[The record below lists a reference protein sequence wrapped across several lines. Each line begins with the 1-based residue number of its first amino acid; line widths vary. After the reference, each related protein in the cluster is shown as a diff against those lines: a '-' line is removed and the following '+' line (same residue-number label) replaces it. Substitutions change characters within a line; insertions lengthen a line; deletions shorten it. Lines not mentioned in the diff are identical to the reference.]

1 MSEPTTLIAIGER
14 NGSVVFS
21 FPHATT
27 EFVCDA
33 ETARQISE
41 QIARSAYK
49 AHYGVDVADG
59 SKRSQ
64 VTEMMRQRM
73 HGRAAIVVRTLME
86 QGKSAEYIG
95 KHLTD
100 TILSALT

>member
-1 MSEPTTLIAIGER
+1 MSDMLIAIGER
-14 NGSVVFS
+14 NGKVVLS
-21 FPHATT
+21 FPHATK
-27 EFVCDA
+27 EFTCDA
-33 ETARQISE
+33 ETARQIAE

-49 AHYGVDVADG
+49 AHYGAEVAEG
-59 SKRSQ
+59 SKRSE
-64 VTEMMRQRM
+64 VTELMRQRM
-73 HGRAAIVVRTLME
+73 HGRAAIVVRTLLD